1 MMMIQVFFSIPYQT
15 WDCWIEVYLAVKKE
29 KRSLELNATSKH
41 VEQVPDEDDELKIEL
56 SSLFG

>member
-1 MMMIQVFFSIPYQT
+1 M
-15 WDCWIEVYLAVKKE
+15 YLAVKKE